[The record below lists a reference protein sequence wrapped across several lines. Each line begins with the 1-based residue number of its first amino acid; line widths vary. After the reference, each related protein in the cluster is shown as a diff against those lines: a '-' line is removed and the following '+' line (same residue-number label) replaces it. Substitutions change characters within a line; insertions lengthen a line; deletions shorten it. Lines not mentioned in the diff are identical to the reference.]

1 MTLLRKLF
9 ISIISIT
16 LLISCSKKE
25 DSALNTDSDYF
36 MSFKANGT
44 EIIYKDILTAQYT
57 DLPNQNLYGLTIAGA
72 NFDGPNTDEDFGII
86 LMDDAPITEG
96 SYNQDYIPNT
106 YSSRAFISYI
116 KGVQAYSSVYPLLS
130 DVAKANVTI
139 TEITNTYISGTF
151 SGTLV
156 KSDGDYSV
164 ITHEITNGK
173 FKIKLQ

>member
-44 EIIYKDILTAQYT
+44 EIIYTDILSAQFE
-57 DLPNQNLYGLTIAGA
+57 DAPNQNIHGLTMAGA
-72 NFDGPNTDEDFGII
+72 NFNGSSTDEDFGII
-86 LMDDAPITEG
+86 LMNDTPITEG

-106 YSSRAFISYI
+106 YASRAFMSYI
-116 KGVQAYSSVYPLLS
+116 KGEQGYSSASPLLS

-156 KSDGDYSV
+156 KSDDDYSV

-173 FKIKLQ
+173 FKIKL